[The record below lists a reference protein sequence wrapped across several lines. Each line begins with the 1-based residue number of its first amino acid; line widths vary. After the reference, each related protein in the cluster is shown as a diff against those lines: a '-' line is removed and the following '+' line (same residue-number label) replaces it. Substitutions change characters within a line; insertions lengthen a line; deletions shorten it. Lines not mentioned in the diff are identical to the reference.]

1 VAGSARLPFSH
12 TSYNAIVKIGIVGL
26 GFMGAVHLSAYSKIP
41 DAEVAAVCAQ
51 GDRALSGDLSAVGGN
66 LERDLATYD
75 LSAAKKYRNWRELVL
90 DPELDVIDICLP
102 TDLHAAVSIAAMT
115 AGKHVLCEK
124 PMALT
129 SSDCDRMLAAAS
141 ENNRILMIGQ
151 VLRFWPEYGA
161 LHDFVR
167 SQEYGRVLSATFIRQ
182 CGLPDWSKWLPVE
195 ARSGGAV
202 IDLLVHDID
211 QALLL
216 FGMPEKVAARQL
228 GDGDTLSASLI
239 YPNGPEVRVQGGWF
253 LPGSPLVM
261 SFQARAERAEL
272 ELTPEGLMLSDE
284 SGERKKVDPPEGD
297 GYQLEISYFLDCI
310 RQGKQPEQC
319 TARDSARATQLALLL
334 KRARATGDQVKM
346 EVP

>member
-1 VAGSARLPFSH
+1 
-12 TSYNAIVKIGIVGL
+12 
-26 GFMGAVHLSAYSKIP
+26 MGAVHLSAYSKIP
-41 DAEVAAVCAQ
+41 DAEVAAVCAE
-51 GDRALSGDLSAVGGN
+51 GDRAFSGDLSTVGGN
-66 LERDLATYD
+66 LNRDLAKYD

-90 DPELDVIDICLP
+90 DPELNVIDICLP
-102 TDLHAAVSIAAMT
+102 TDLHAAVAIAAMT

-141 ENNRILMIGQ
+141 ENKRILMIGQ
-151 VLRFWPEYGA
+151 VLRFWPEYRT
-161 LHDFVR
+161 LRDFVKN
-167 SQEYGRVLSATFIRQ
+167 QEYGRIISATFVRR

-228 GDGDTLSASLI
+228 GDGDTLSASFI

-261 SFQARAERAEL
+261 GFQVRAERAEL
-272 ELTPEGLMLSDE
+272 ELTPDGLMLSDQ
-284 SGERKKVDPPEGD
+284 SGQRKKIEPPEGD
-297 GYQLEISYFLDCI
+297 GYQGEISYFLDCI
-310 RQGKQPEQC
+310 RQGKPPQQC
-319 TARDSARATQLALLL
+319 SPSDSAHATQLALIL
-334 KRARATGDQVKM
+334 KQARATGEQVK
-346 EVP
+346 VDQSFA